1 MKSSHDNPYYR
12 KNIINKLTK
21 YVEQNEKYV
30 LFVCDSGFG
39 VIDELKARFPDRV
52 HNAGI
57 MEQGTV
63 GIAAGMA
70 QAGMIPIVYSIVNFL
85 AFRSIEQI
93 RNDIVLEGLNVKLI
107 ATGVN
112 NYFKFLGQSHC
123 CDEDDKRIMEMIG
136 MQVYD
141 PYETMPSE
149 DEYDALVDEW
159 ITSDKPGYIR
169 V

>member
-1 MKSSHDNPYYR
+1 MKNSADNPFYR

-21 YVEQNEKYV
+21 YMASNERYV

-39 VIDELKARFPDRV
+39 VIDELKNRFPERV
-52 HNAGI
+52 HNVGI
-57 MEQGTV
+57 MEQGSI

-70 QAGMIPIVYSIVNFL
+70 QMGMIPIVYSIVNFL
-85 AFRSIEQI
+85 AFRSVEQI
-93 RNDIVLEGLNVKLI
+93 RNDIVLQNLNVKLI

-123 CDEDDKRIMEMIG
+123 CDEQDKTIMEMIG
-136 MQVYD
+136 MSVFD
-141 PYETMPSE
+141 PYENMPNE
-149 DEYDALVDEW
+149 DDFDKLVNKW
-159 ITSDKPGYIR
+159 ISSPTAGYFR

>member
-1 MKSSHDNPYYR
+1 MKNSMDNPYYR
-12 KNIINKLTK
+12 KNIIALLTR
-21 YVEQNEKYV
+21 YFEENDKYV

-39 VIDELKARFPDRV
+39 VIDELKAKFPDRIY
-52 HNAGI
+52 NAGI
-57 MEQGTV
+57 MEQATI

-85 AFRSIEQI
+85 AYRSVEQI
-93 RNDIVLEGLNVKLI
+93 RNDIMLQGVNVKLI

-123 CDEDDKRIMEMIG
+123 CDQQDKTIMEMIG
-136 MQVYD
+136 MQVFD
-141 PYETMPSE
+141 PY
-149 DEYDALVDEW
+149 VDMLTDDDFDVMVESW
-159 ITSDKPGYIR
+159 LTSDKAGYIR

>member
-1 MKSSHDNPYYR
+1 MKSSVDNPHYR

-21 YVEQNEKYV
+21 YMARDQRYV

-39 VIDELKARFPDRV
+39 VIDELKSRFPERV
-52 HNAGI
+52 HNVGI
-57 MEQGTV
+57 MEQGTI

-70 QAGMIPIVYSIVNFL
+70 QMGMIPIVYSIVNFL
-85 AFRSIEQI
+85 AFRSVEQI
-93 RNDIVLEGLNVKLI
+93 RNDIVLQDLNVKLI

-123 CDEDDKRIMEMIG
+123 CDEQDKTIMQMIG
-136 MQVYD
+136 MPVFD
-141 PYETMPSE
+141 PYESMP
-149 DEYDALVDEW
+149 DESDYDQLVDQW
-159 ITSDKPGYIR
+159 MTSSKAGYIR

>member
-1 MKSSHDNPYYR
+1 MKNSMDNPYYR
-12 KNIINKLTK
+12 KNIIDLLTR
-21 YVEQNEKYV
+21 YFEENDKYV

-39 VIDELKARFPDRV
+39 VIDELKTKFPNRIY
-52 HNAGI
+52 NAGI
-57 MEQGTV
+57 MEQATI

-85 AFRSIEQI
+85 AYRSVEQI
-93 RNDIVLEGLNVKLI
+93 RNDIMLQGVNVKLI

-123 CDEDDKRIMEMIG
+123 CDQQDKTIMEMIG
-136 MQVYD
+136 MQVFD
-141 PYETMPSE
+141 PYIDMLTDDDFDVMVESW
-149 DEYDALVDEW
+149 L
-159 ITSDKPGYIR
+159 TSDKAGYIR

>member
-1 MKSSHDNPYYR
+1 MKSSLDNPYYR
-12 KNIINKLTK
+12 KNIIGKLTQFFEK
-21 YVEQNEKYV
+21 NDKYV

-39 VIDELKARFPDRV
+39 VIDELKSKFPDRI

-57 MEQGTV
+57 MEQATI

-85 AFRSIEQI
+85 AFRSVEQI
-93 RNDIVLEGLNVKLI
+93 RNDIVLQKLNVKLI

-112 NYFKFLGQSHC
+112 NYFQFLGQSHC
-123 CDEDDKRIMEMIG
+123 CDEQDKTIMKMIG
-136 MQVYD
+136 MEVFD
-141 PYETMPSE
+141 PYESMPDDSDFDKLME
-149 DEYDALVDEW
+149 TWL
-159 ITSDKPGYIR
+159 TSNEAGYIR

>member
-1 MKSSHDNPYYR
+1 MKSSADNPFYR

-21 YVEQNEKYV
+21 YMASNERYV

-39 VIDELKARFPDRV
+39 VIDELKNSFPERV
-52 HNAGI
+52 HNVGI
-57 MEQGTV
+57 MEQGTI

-70 QAGMIPIVYSIVNFL
+70 QMGMIPIVYSIVNFL
-85 AFRSIEQI
+85 AFRSVEQI
-93 RNDIVLEGLNVKLI
+93 RNDIVLQNLNVKLI

-123 CDEDDKRIMEMIG
+123 CDEQDKTIMEMIG
-136 MQVYD
+136 MDVFD
-141 PYETMPSE
+141 PYEDMP
-149 DEYDALVDEW
+149 DENGYDQLVNQW
-159 ITSDKPGYIR
+159 MTSTKAGYIR

>member
-1 MKSSHDNPYYR
+1 MKSSADNPYYR

-21 YVEQNEKYV
+21 YMASNEKYV

-39 VIDELKARFPDRV
+39 VIDDLKTRFPERV
-52 HNAGI
+52 HNVGI
-57 MEQGTV
+57 VEQGTI

-70 QAGMIPIVYSIVNFL
+70 QMGMIPIVYSIVNFL
-85 AFRSIEQI
+85 AFRSVEQI
-93 RNDIVLEGLNVKLI
+93 RNDIVLQQVNVKLI

-123 CDEDDKRIMEMIG
+123 CDEQDKTIMNMIG
-136 MQVYD
+136 MPVFD
-141 PYETMPSE
+141 PYETMPNE
-149 DEYDALVDEW
+149 NEYDELVDEW
-159 ITSDKPGYIR
+159 LTSPNAGYMR